1 MSIHILD
8 IVNLMLCMY
17 RTSITFVIVCWA
29 NPRVRHVKRA
39 YVFFFELWSSQPHIY
54 SINSKFILEPQAI
67 VRAALEFR
75 NLVATSTLEPEFQ
88 GKGKARKP
96 LCSTPYKYM
105 FNTCR
110 IPRSG
115 KDVFYMYPSDSAG
128 CNSILVIRKN
138 RFYICD
144 VADRDGKLISASQL
158 EHQLETIKKMAESS
172 QGST

>member
-1 MSIHILD
+1 
-8 IVNLMLCMY
+8 
-17 RTSITFVIVCWA
+17 
-29 NPRVRHVKRA
+29 
-39 YVFFFELWSSQPHIY
+39 
-54 SINSKFILEPQAI
+54 
-67 VRAALEFR
+67 
-75 NLVATSTLEPEFQ
+75 
-88 GKGKARKP
+88 
-96 LCSTPYKYM
+96 M

-172 QGST
+172 QGSTLCSSVRRTRLFIISLRTFSSYYDENMNNHSNTYTRTLKHRYCSVRNSDDVGKRRLDDSTRSDLERRR